1 MNFIL
6 NKLLMWFL
14 RFKHDYL
21 TVELE
26 LTQSYILQMFKHLLI
41 LIDFCH
47 FYCLFVWEPIYFF
60 FGSQI
65 FSKALRKLAI
75 TGTCADHARG
85 TKYIALSLSGAQKT
99 RKWAF
104 ISGLA
109 WLLLISS

>member
-1 MNFIL
+1 
-6 NKLLMWFL
+6 MWFL

-41 LIDFCH
+41 LIDFAT
-47 FYCLFVWEPIYFF
+47 FIVCLFGNQYIFF

-75 TGTCADHARG
+75 TGTCADHAR
-85 TKYIALSLSGAQKT
+85 
-99 RKWAF
+99 
-104 ISGLA
+104 
-109 WLLLISS
+109 

>member
-41 LIDFCH
+41 LIDFAT
-47 FYCLFVWEPIYFF
+47 FIVCLFGNQYIFF
-60 FGSQI
+60 
-65 FSKALRKLAI
+65 
-75 TGTCADHARG
+75 
-85 TKYIALSLSGAQKT
+85 
-99 RKWAF
+99 
-104 ISGLA
+104 SGLKYFQR
-109 WLLLISS
+109 LLESLRSQAPVPIMLDEQNI